1 MDKRL
6 AKIVA
11 KDMLISKKA
20 VEKQILVF
28 VNEDGK
34 LLDVYFHPAGELD
47 LVVRFNNLSE
57 ANAYKKEVKR
67 QLENNEQD
75 DLFPEPKETLEKFD
89 NFKIEKI
96 NESELES
103 LWEERNYSGE

>member
-11 KDMLISKKA
+11 NDMLISKKA
-20 VEKQILVF
+20 AEKQILVF
-28 VNEDGK
+28 INEDGK

-47 LVVRFNNLSE
+47 LVVRFNTLSE
-57 ANAYKKEVKR
+57 AKAYKKEVKR
-67 QLENNEQD
+67 LLENNEQD
-75 DLFPEPKETLEKFD
+75 DLFPQPKETLEKFD

-103 LWEERNYSGE
+103 LWEERNYSGK